1 MDSPVIPPMPPPYTS
16 VPDYV
21 WADVRDCALQ
31 FAPMTRKRQEP
42 SVPVIVHPDGESAL
56 KAAKQAV
63 KEKTGRYYGRS
74 ENQQGRL
81 TFNVYENG
89 KVVVRHVVARETSR
103 M

>member
-1 MDSPVIPPMPPPYTS
+1 MASPVIPPIPPPYTS

-21 WADVRDCALQ
+21 WTDVRDCALQ

-42 SVPVIVHPDGESAL
+42 AVPVIVHPDRESAL

-74 ENQQGRL
+74 ESL
-81 TFNVYENG
+81 DKKLSFNVYENG
-89 KVVVRHVVARETSR
+89 KVVARHVAGQ
-103 M
+103 